1 VPIDIALFE
10 NHLTPDPDDYNAV
23 VQLTRTAD
31 VEELIERVLQRGSTL
46 NEGVLRAA
54 AVELGEAVKSL
65 LLEGARVQL
74 FDLADFWPRVKGVF
88 VSGSDGF
95 DPARHRVDV
104 AVTASAW
111 LRNAVRAEAVVRLVE
126 AVKPAPS
133 LSRFHDNGSGTTDDQ
148 LTPGNIAELRG
159 GRLKF
164 DPGQSDEGVF
174 LIKTDDGPGGGG
186 GETQVPAGAVPTNK
200 PSKLLFLI
208 PKSLTPG
215 AYHVEVRAR
224 MGTPPSG
231 PDTRELRVGRLDATL
246 TV

>member
-1 VPIDIALFE
+1 MPIDFALFE
-10 NHLTPDPDDYNAV
+10 NNLTPDPDDYNAV

-31 VEELIERVLQRGSTL
+31 AETLIQRVLQQGSTL
-46 NEGVLRAA
+46 TEAVLRAA
-54 AVELGEAVKSL
+54 AVELARATKSL

-88 VSGSDGF
+88 VSGADGF

-104 AVTASAW
+104 AVTAAAR
-111 LRNAVRAEAVVRLVE
+111 LRNEVRAEAVVRLVE

-148 LTPGNIAELRG
+148 LTPGHIGELRG
-159 GRLKF
+159 SRLKC
-164 DPGQSDEGVF
+164 DPGQADEGVF
-174 LIKTDDGPGGGG
+174 FIEADG
-186 GETQVPAGAVPTNK
+186 GETQVPAGAVQTNK
-200 PSKLLFLI
+200 PSKLLLLI
-208 PKSLTPG
+208 PKTLTPG
-215 AYHVEVRAR
+215 TYHLEVRAR